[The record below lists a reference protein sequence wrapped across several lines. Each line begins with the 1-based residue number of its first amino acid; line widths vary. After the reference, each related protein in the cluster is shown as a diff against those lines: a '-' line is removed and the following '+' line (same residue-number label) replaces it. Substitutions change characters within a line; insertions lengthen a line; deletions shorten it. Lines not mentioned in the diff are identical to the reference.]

1 MTKYPRHFTFLALF
15 LTLLSPLQAA
25 KKVALI
31 IGNAD
36 YNVGRLNNPV
46 NDARSLT
53 KSLRDLGFTVLY
65 KPNLAS
71 REAMELAVEEF
82 SAQISSA
89 DIALFYYSGHGV
101 QRQGNNY
108 LMPTKSVINKAS
120 HVRHRAMNVSFLMD
134 EMTSHSRGLNLVI
147 LDACRDDPYPRDSKS
162 GATRGL
168 GRMDAPSST
177 IIAYATKPNATAADG
192 SGQHSPYTLQLLRH
206 LQSQAHRPIDDL
218 LNSVNVAVENDTQRQ
233 QSPRLEMSPLHNI
246 YCFATCSG
254 SQLSLSTQVQLTVKP
269 SPSDAS
275 VRILNIVSKYQ
286 DGIGLQTDKDYKIEV
301 ARLGYKRQIKT
312 VRYQQGGNQV
322 LSVVLEQESRN
333 QARQAITTVATTGK
347 NQPFTDPITGMKFVA
362 IKSGCF
368 QMGSPKSEPERQ
380 SDERQHRVCIS
391 QDYDLGQYEVTQAQ
405 WQQVMGDNPSDHTS
419 IFSNTDNYPVEKVSW
434 NNIQD
439 FIAKLNQQSGL
450 QYRLPTEAEWEYAA
464 RAGTTTPFYTGHCIS
479 TDQANYD
486 GNYDYNNCGAK
497 TGLYRNKTTEVGSF
511 VANAWGLYDMS
522 GNVREW
528 TCSQY
533 DKSYSGGEK
542 KCVSKNDANEDV
554 IFALRGGSFVY
565 VPQWLRV
572 ADRLW
577 NFPWLRSDSR
587 GFRLARTY

>member
-333 QARQAITTVATTGK
+333 QERPAVTRVSTTEQS
-347 NQPFTDPITGMKFVA
+347 QPYTDPITGMKFVP
-362 IKSGCF
+362 IQPDCF
-368 QMGSPKSEPERQ
+368 QMGSNFGQ
-380 SDERQHRVCIS
+380 GDEKPVHRVCLSAYAI
-391 QDYDLGQYEVTQAQ
+391 GKYEVTQAQ
-405 WQQVMGDNPSDHTS
+405 WQKVMGNNPSS
-419 IFSNTDNYPVEKVSW
+419 YKGSNKPVEQVSW
-434 NNIQD
+434 DDVQG
-439 FIAKLNQQSGL
+439 FIRKLNQQT
-450 QYRLPTEAEWEYAA
+450 QQNYRLPTEAEWEYACRSGGKEQEYCGSNNA
-464 RAGTTTPFYTGHCIS
+464 NSVAWYGKNSGSS
-479 TDQANYD
+479 THDVGQKQAN
-486 GNYDYNNCGAK
+486 
-497 TGLYRNKTTEVGSF
+497 GS
-511 VANAWGLYDMS
+511 GLYDMS
-522 GNVREW
+522 GNVYEW
-528 TCSQY
+528 VSDWY
-533 DKSYSGGEK
+533 DKGYYKNSPTNNPQGPSSGRRR
-542 KCVSKNDANEDV
+542 VY
-554 IFALRGGSFVY
+554 RGGGWYDGAY
-565 VPQWLRV
+565 VLRS
-572 ADRLW
+572 ADRYDISLGY
-577 NFPWLRSDSR
+577 RHYDV
-587 GFRLARTY
+587 GFRLVRKP